1 MNYVRL
7 QKLRAVDDPVAPPGD
22 PSTYPYGRLPGR
34 FESLPVGYWFEGWL
48 VYPPIVGKR
57 VAVLRLVRN
66 GLRRPGV
73 FWSTQVTSAEPRQFC
88 TINSVYKIAEVIPFA
103 EDDLTLEEYHATLRM
118 LDQPA
123 RPELLA
129 LMCRPKRWV

>member
-1 MNYVRL
+1 MSYVRH

-22 PSTYPYGRLPGR
+22 PSTYPYGQLPDKI
-34 FESLPVGYWFEGWL
+34 ESLPVAYWFEGWL

-66 GLRRPGV
+66 GLRCPGV
-73 FWSTQVTSAEPRQFC
+73 FWSTQVTSVEPGYFC
-88 TINSVYKIAEVIPFA
+88 TKNSVYKIAEVTPFA
-103 EDDLTLEEYHATLRM
+103 DDDLTLEEHHATLRM
-118 LDQPA
+118 LAQPP

-129 LMCRPKRWV
+129 FMRQPKRGN